1 MWVVFRKAKAGLAY
15 FKGDK
20 ANLSDE
26 MAKQLIEDGF
36 VLPAD
41 ADQIKSD
48 LPLDL
53 PGRAALIKEGLFTKS
68 QVLDTKE
75 SLTDVPGIGSVTAK
89 QIIDTLTKGE

>member
-26 MAKQLIEDGF
+26 MAKKLIEDGF

-41 ADQIKSD
+41 ADQVKSD
-48 LPLDL
+48 LPVDL
-53 PGRAALIKEGLFTKS
+53 PGRAALIKEGLFTKN
-68 QVLDTKE
+68 QVLKTKE
-75 SLTDVPGIGSVTAK
+75 TLTDVPGIGSITAK
-89 QIIDTLTKGE
+89 QIVEILTKGE

>member
-53 PGRAALIKEGLFTKS
+53 PGR
-68 QVLDTKE
+68 
-75 SLTDVPGIGSVTAK
+75 P
-89 QIIDTLTKGE
+89 

>member
-53 PGRAALIKEGLFTKS
+53 PALIKEGLFTKS
-68 QVLDTKE
+68 QVLDAKE
-75 SLTDVPGIGSVTAK
+75 SLTDVPGIGSVTAR